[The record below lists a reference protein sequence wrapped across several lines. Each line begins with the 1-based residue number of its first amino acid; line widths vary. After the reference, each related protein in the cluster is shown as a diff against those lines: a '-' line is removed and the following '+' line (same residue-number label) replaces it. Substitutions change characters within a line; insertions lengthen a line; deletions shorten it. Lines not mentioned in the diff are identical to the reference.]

1 MNANDI
7 RYLATSVASLE
18 AQMAV
23 VKRFAE
29 RNFLRLNVEKYEIV
43 MLSRD
48 QRITIPDCEVD
59 GVVVTS
65 KRCREM
71 SSVLVEGGSAGN
83 TRMLNSG

>member
-7 RYLATSVASLE
+7 RNLATSVASLE

-48 QRITIPDCEVD
+48 QRITVPDCEVD
-59 GVVVTS
+59 GVVVTC

-71 SSVLVEGGSAGN
+71 SSVLVEGGSVGN